1 MNLSGRDSFT
11 AHSDVNFLLQEAPKP
26 LRVIAEPPL
35 SFLRILLHLS
45 VLLFLIGCRCLLS
58 EVAVGIHCC
67 HRRAF
72 SFSLSLAQMA
82 SYSLPCNLLFL
93 PISRF
98 ASASRTIASAS
109 SVLLLSV
116 FLQARSPL
124 TPASDAAVRLC
135 LERLYSWRGEEAM
148 DDAVRGG
155 RRWLVGVD
163 DNTV

>member
-1 MNLSGRDSFT
+1 MR
-11 AHSDVNFLLQEAPKP
+11 
-26 LRVIAEPPL
+26 
-35 SFLRILLHLS
+35 
-45 VLLFLIGCRCLLS
+45 RCLLS

-109 SVLLLSV
+109 RTINSASSVLLLSV

-124 TPASDAAVRLC
+124 IPASDAAVRLC
-135 LERLYSWRGEEAM
+135 LERPRSWRGEEAM
-148 DDAVRGG
+148 DDAARGG
-155 RRWLVGVD
+155 WRRLVGVD